1 MGLVWED
8 LWLGDHAGG
17 RRAEGEMRPV
27 EPTPAPLIQAEE
39 HGGEKRLVRARLHAM
54 SDDASQ
60 PPLPPLGDHRPT
72 RDDDAPAEDA
82 REATA
87 LLLQPDRQP
96 AQADHAPTESA
107 RAAVDPMLPP
117 TDPDAA
123 PAPRRHHFIGRTT
136 SVLTAC
142 IAHVLVLLALI
153 STPST
158 EFGDGGHTLDAIS
171 VSIIPASAIDARQP
185 TADASASAAPAQI
198 APEPGADSTASEA
211 KPEKIAAP
219 PEPKTEPSAKEPDEI
234 GDRLA
239 APAEPAPEAV
249 PDEARAV
256 TSAPPPLEETKVASV
271 ERPTTPAPP
280 EKDIEDKPPEE
291 MPAQSSPA
299 ASAGGATSHGTAADQ
314 LPRPAAAAAS
324 RGAVNAY
331 GMAVQSAL
339 LAVDQR
345 EAKARAS
352 ASRSK
357 GTVVVRISLD
367 EKGALINTEVV
378 TSSGRPQLDAAAL
391 LLIRLATFP
400 TPPPGLT
407 AIERSYLA
415 PIRFR

>member
-1 MGLVWED
+1 MVPLPTEVW
-8 LWLGDHAGG
+8 
-17 RRAEGEMRPV
+17 RACGPTITLDGARQASGAV
-27 EPTPAPLIQAEE
+27 PTPLIEAEE
-39 HGGEKRLVRARLHAM
+39 HGGEKRLVRARWHVML
-54 SDDASQ
+54 DDALQ

-72 RDDDAPAEDA
+72 RGDDTPAEDA
-82 REATA
+82 RATTA

-96 AQADHAPTESA
+96 TQADHAPTEGAVAS
-107 RAAVDPMLPP
+107 VDPVLPP

-123 PAPRRHHFIGRTT
+123 PSPRRRHFIGRTT

-142 IAHVLVLLALI
+142 VAHVLVLLALI

-185 TADASASAAPAQI
+185 TADANASAAPAQI
-198 APEPGADSTASEA
+198 APEPGADSTASA
-211 KPEKIAAP
+211 ATPEKIAAQ
-219 PEPKTEPSAKEPDEI
+219 PEPKTEPPAKEPDEI
-234 GDRLA
+234 SDQLA
-239 APAEPAPEAV
+239 APVEPAPEAV

-256 TSAPPPLEETKVASV
+256 TSAPPPPEQTKVASI
-271 ERPTTPAPP
+271 EPPPTPPPP
-280 EKDIEDKPPEE
+280 EKEIEDKPPEE
-291 MPAQSSPA
+291 TPRQSSPA

-314 LPRPAAAAAS
+314 PARPAAAATS
-324 RGAVNAY
+324 RGAANAY

-352 ASRSK
+352 ASRSR